1 MYFANMDILTG
12 RLASLHMTPMQI
24 SRFRLYRAS
33 GDNILWLKDTLNR
46 EGRKFGTWVE
56 LESGDMLALRW
67 IGQNGAG

>member
-1 MYFANMDILTG
+1 
-12 RLASLHMTPMQI
+12 MQI